1 MYILDALATYLPSTT
16 KDAATTIERIQG
28 NMSSNNP
35 AVVLSAVKVI
45 IRYLDFITDP
55 ETVRKLC
62 RKLAQ
67 PLVSLMSSEP
77 EVQYVALRNINIII
91 QKRPK
96 ILEGEV
102 RFFFCNYADPVY
114 VKNAKLEVL
123 IRLVDPTNIDQVLH
137 ELRDYAQEVDV
148 HFVKKAVQ
156 AIGRCAIKMDKIAER
171 GGHVLLELIRTKVDL
186 VVQEA
191 IVVIRDIFRKYPNK
205 YETIIRDICANLKTL
220 DSVEAKSAM
229 VWIIGEYAERIDN
242 SPELIDKFIVK

>member
-1 MYILDALATYLPSTT
+1 
-16 KDAATTIERIQG
+16 
-28 NMSSNNP
+28 MSSSNP

-67 PLVSLMSSEP
+67 PLVSLMSSEA

-123 IRLVDPTNIDQVLH
+123 IRLVDPSNIDQVLH
-137 ELRDYAQEVDV
+137 ELRDYAQ
-148 HFVKKAVQ
+148 
-156 AIGRCAIKMDKIAER
+156 
-171 GGHVLLELIRTKVDL
+171 
-186 VVQEA
+186 
-191 IVVIRDIFRKYPNK
+191 
-205 YETIIRDICANLKTL
+205 
-220 DSVEAKSAM
+220 
-229 VWIIGEYAERIDN
+229 
-242 SPELIDKFIVK
+242 